1 MILDGGLIPEKL
13 NQETLFQLYRVAI
26 EEYRF
31 QVTLNWQR
39 SQYYF
44 VLNAALIAAGG
55 SLFGI
60 QGDRGRPFA
69 AVLFFIGLVAVLLAI
84 LVTRTQHLYYREA
97 RDKLKQLQQRL
108 GLGELGISTTPTMSS
123 RYERIAAVR
132 TFNAVMFSLLGVID
146 LAGIAA
152 TGEYFSE
159 AVRIWFS

>member
-1 MILDGGLIPEKL
+1 MIPEGGLLPEKL
-13 NQETLFQLYRVAI
+13 DQETLFQLYRVAI

-31 QVTLNWQR
+31 QITLNWQR

-69 AVLFFIGLVAVLLAI
+69 AVLFLMGLVAVVLAI

-108 GLGELGISTTPTMSS
+108 GLGELGISTTPSMGS
-123 RYERIAAVR
+123 RYKRIATVR
-132 TFNAVMFSLLGVID
+132 TFNSVMFSLLGVID

-152 TGEYFSE
+152 TWEYFSE
-159 AVRIWFS
+159 AIRNWFT

>member
-1 MILDGGLIPEKL
+1 MIPKDGLAQERL
-13 NQETLFQLYRVAI
+13 NQDTLFQLYRVAI

-69 AVLFFIGLVAVLLAI
+69 AVLFFIGFFAVLLAM
-84 LVTRTQHLYYREA
+84 LVTRTQNSYYREA
-97 RDKLKQLQQRL
+97 REKLKQLQQRL
-108 GLGELGISTTPTMSS
+108 GLGEFGISTTPSMGS
-123 RYERIAAVR
+123 RYRRTATVR
-132 TFNAVMFSLLGVID
+132 TFNTVMLSLLGVID
-146 LAGIAA
+146 LAGMAA
-152 TGEYFSE
+152 TWQSFAA
-159 AVRIWFS
+159 AVRTWFT

>member
-1 MILDGGLIPEKL
+1 VIPELGLVPEKL

-69 AVLFFIGLVAVLLAI
+69 AILFLMGLVAVLLAM
-84 LVTRTQHLYYREA
+84 LVTKTQHLYYREA

-108 GLGELGISTTPTMSS
+108 GLGEFGISTTPSMGS
-123 RYERIAAVR
+123 RYERIATVKA
-132 TFNAVMFSLLGVID
+132 FNTIMFSLLGVVD
-146 LAGIAA
+146 LAGIVA
-152 TGEYFSE
+152 TWEHFSA
-159 AVRIWFS
+159 AVRNWFS